1 MGDSSHT
8 VLFWDDFIWLIHCLL
23 VIYFWGACFT
33 ADIDDTLS
41 MQTTRYLPSTLALI
55 LSALLVGCTMEF
67 INTKAAREI
76 KPPPPLEG
84 DLYAGWRAFQ
94 SKCANCHSTAAT
106 GGDRAPDLL
115 PLVREM
121 SSRQFAELVLKRYD
135 LGNGLGK
142 ASSNQSTVE
151 TRIDDVL
158 RLKEPPMEMPAWQ
171 GEPAVNAHI
180 LDLYTYLSARADG
193 RLATGRPPR

>member
-1 MGDSSHT
+1 MK
-8 VLFWDDFIWLIHCLL
+8 
-23 VIYFWGACFT
+23 
-33 ADIDDTLS
+33 
-41 MQTTRYLPSTLALI
+41 TTRYLPLTLP
-55 LSALLVGCTMEF
+55 LSLPLTLPLTLLLSLLLVGCTMEF
-67 INTKAAREI
+67 INAKPAREL

-84 DLYAGWRAFQ
+84 DLYAGWRVFQ
-94 SKCANCHSTAAT
+94 SKCASCHSSAAT

-142 ASSNQSTVE
+142 SSSNQTTVD
-151 TRIDDVL
+151 TRIEDIL

-193 RLATGRPPR
+193 RLPTGRPPK

>member
-1 MGDSSHT
+1 MK
-8 VLFWDDFIWLIHCLL
+8 
-23 VIYFWGACFT
+23 
-33 ADIDDTLS
+33 
-41 MQTTRYLPSTLALI
+41 TTRYLPRALPLTLL
-55 LSALLVGCTMEF
+55 LTLLLVGCTMEF
-67 INTKAAREI
+67 INAKPAREL
-76 KPPPPLEG
+76 KPPPTLEG
-84 DLYAGWRAFQ
+84 DLYAGWRVFQ
-94 SKCANCHSTAAT
+94 SKCAGCHSSAAT

-142 ASSNQSTVE
+142 TSSNQTTVD
-151 TRIDDVL
+151 TRIEDIL

-180 LDLYTYLSARADG
+180 LDLYSYLSARADG
-193 RLATGRPPR
+193 RLATGRPPK

>member
-1 MGDSSHT
+1 MK
-8 VLFWDDFIWLIHCLL
+8 
-23 VIYFWGACFT
+23 
-33 ADIDDTLS
+33 
-41 MQTTRYLPSTLALI
+41 TTRSLPFALLLI
-55 LSALLVGCTMEF
+55 FSALLVGCTMELM
-67 INTKAAREI
+67 NAKPAREL

-84 DLYAGWRAFQ
+84 DLYAGWRVFQ
-94 SKCANCHSTAAT
+94 SKCASCHGIAAT

-121 SSRQFAELVLKRYD
+121 SARQFAELVLKRYD

-142 ASSNQSTVE
+142 ESSNQSTID
-151 TRIDDVL
+151 TRIDDIL
-158 RLKEPPMEMPAWQ
+158 RLKEPPIEMPAWQ

-180 LDLYTYLSARADG
+180 LDLYTYLTARADG